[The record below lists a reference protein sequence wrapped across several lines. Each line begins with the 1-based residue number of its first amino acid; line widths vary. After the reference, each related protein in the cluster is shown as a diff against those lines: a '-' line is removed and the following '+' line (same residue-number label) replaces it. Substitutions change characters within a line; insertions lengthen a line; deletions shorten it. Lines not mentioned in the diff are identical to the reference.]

1 MTDRILRTLRLT
13 MTPHGLSDYADICA
27 MWADPAVVT
36 FLGGRPHSA
45 EESWQRLLRYAGSWA
60 LLGFGFWCVR
70 EVATGDH
77 AGDIGFLDGH
87 RTGVEGFDG
96 DPEIG
101 WSLATRHQGRG
112 HAAEAVA
119 AALAWGRPRFRR
131 TVAMIHP
138 DNTPSLRVAERA
150 GFRHFADS
158 AYKDQ
163 PTTLWEYIFA

>member
-1 MTDRILRTLRLT
+1 MTDRTLITPRLT
-13 MTPHGLSDYADICA
+13 MTPPGLGDYADICA

-36 FLGGRPHSA
+36 FLGGHPYNA
-45 EESWQRLLRYAGSWA
+45 EDSWQRLLRYAGSWA
-60 LLGFGFWCVR
+60 LLGYGFWCVR
-70 EVATGDH
+70 ETATGDH
-77 AGDIGFLDGH
+77 AGNIGFLDGK

-101 WSLATRHQGRG
+101 WSLGSAHQGKG
-112 HAAEAVA
+112 YAGEAIA

-150 GFRHFADS
+150 GFRHFADG

-163 PTTLWEYIFA
+163 PMMLWEHRFA